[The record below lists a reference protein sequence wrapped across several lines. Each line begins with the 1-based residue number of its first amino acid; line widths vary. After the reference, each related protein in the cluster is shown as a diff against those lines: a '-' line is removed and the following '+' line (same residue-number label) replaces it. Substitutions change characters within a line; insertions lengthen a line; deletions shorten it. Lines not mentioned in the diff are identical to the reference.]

1 MKMRPYLASNNFRA
15 PVGSIF
21 RLSLYAF
28 RLESIPYPKHY
39 SILLAY
45 IHYENILLG
54 VNDHDDK
61 KKIIEYDFETNTMNL
76 RNYMKTLRIQN
87 TNENEYKWKYYDDI
101 EYPEFSYQI
110 NRPFNWNKKTNI
122 TKNDIPLDPYVNT
135 FPTIQN

>member
-1 MKMRPYLASNNFRA
+1 M
-15 PVGSIF
+15 
-21 RLSLYAF
+21 
-28 RLESIPYPKHY
+28 YP
-39 SILLAY
+39 
-45 IHYENILLG
+45 NILLG

-76 RNYMKTLRIQN
+76 RNYMKTHRIQN

-122 TKNDIPLDPYVNT
+122 TKNDIALK
-135 FPTIQN
+135 

>member
-61 KKIIEYDFETNTMNL
+61 KKIIEYDTEMNIMNL
-76 RNYMKTLRIQN
+76 RNYLKKLRRLD
-87 TNENEYKWKYYDDI
+87 TDENEYEWK
-101 EYPEFSYQI
+101 
-110 NRPFNWNKKTNI
+110 
-122 TKNDIPLDPYVNT
+122 
-135 FPTIQN
+135 

>member
-110 NRPFNWNKKTNI
+110 ICPFNWNKKTNI
-122 TKNDIPLDPYVNT
+122 TKKRYPIS
-135 FPTIQN
+135 I